1 MKKYV
6 LVMLLTVYGF
16 ARQNSI
22 AQFVNVKADYTRI
35 EHNYQAG
42 DSTFI
47 YVFFESNPNTP
58 ELRAVTPDGLP
69 GDFVW
74 YRFDNSSQSVVPHQT
89 ENGVSQSALPVSQG
103 GYMLGLTTQDG
114 VTDTL
119 RAWIFFDD
127 IIFKGVA
134 AVENNC
140 DFLKLE
146 VSSEQP
152 YRTNPNY
159 FDYYD
164 FCNLNS
170 VQSKFIKNDFTVHWS
185 ADADIRANLP
195 GMNDDWKKAYNSFY
209 TEISYP
215 APLADAVYS
224 AYMLDVFGNKSNTIN
239 SSRIPHVATYAM
251 FEVLIADKNGVFNPT
266 ANFNSE
272 ALCRVKLNNKSINA
286 DKFLWVG
293 MDNQDINFKRNDTL
307 WRYTGE
313 NVNDEINYTPGRYPI
328 SLAVENTR
336 TGCKN
341 VTTEHSDVIIVVA
354 ASSLDA
360 ESIPNVFT
368 PNGDGLNDIFKL
380 AQEPV
385 SMKTMDIKI
394 YGRNGT
400 LVYKYSGEPSRW
412 EGWNGK
418 LMGNQSECSS
428 GVYYYVISGTGW
440 DDKQYSG
447 KPFTGVIHLFR
458 GQ

>member
-1 MKKYV
+1 M
-6 LVMLLTVYGF
+6 
-16 ARQNSI
+16 
-22 AQFVNVKADYTRI
+22 
-35 EHNYQAG
+35 
-42 DSTFI
+42 
-47 YVFFESNPNTP
+47 
-58 ELRAVTPDGLP
+58 
-69 GDFVW
+69 
-74 YRFDNSSQSVVPHQT
+74 
-89 ENGVSQSALPVSQG
+89 
-103 GYMLGLTTQDG
+103 
-114 VTDTL
+114 
-119 RAWIFFDD
+119 
-127 IIFKGVA
+127 
-134 AVENNC
+134 
-140 DFLKLE
+140 
-146 VSSEQP
+146 
-152 YRTNPNY
+152 
-159 FDYYD
+159 
-164 FCNLNS
+164 NS

-412 EGWNGK
+412 DI
-418 LMGNQSECSS
+418 CS
-428 GVYYYVISGTGW
+428 G
-440 DDKQYSG
+440 DNE
-447 KPFTGVIHLFR
+447 IHPAFITEY
-458 GQ
+458 